1 MRKMLAGAFGLL
13 LAFALTACGTSGG
26 GSTPTT
32 SDTGSSSSTA
42 TTNDR
47 PKGPGNTIYVLGP
60 TPDHGW
66 TAQAGAYAQQKVD
79 DINSQ
84 GQFKAQ
90 YMAASSGDAQND
102 LVNTII
108 ANGDAAGVV
117 FMALDDSAKSGQEAL
132 ISAGIPFISFDRII
146 TGPDASAILNYS
158 GDNWAVGAG
167 IAYWL
172 QKNGMKPG
180 STLVTLIGDNGTV
193 SQRRQEGFEQFLLGT
208 RTYQDQA
215 TGQTYST
222 SETWTQDQI
231 NTLTANYKVVC
242 NWSADTG
249 SQYLEQSL
257 PDIVK
262 SPTDGNLYVFSMDD
276 GMTLG
281 FLNLLQGN
289 ALDSATKQALQNLNV
304 YTSAVGGMQQ
314 LYDVM
319 LGKDTALSPIA
330 DQYFDGLMS
339 MSFTPKMMQ
348 SAIDYMVTYLSG
360 GDWTFKVGDGAYEP
374 TFIVDK
380 TNAAQYPGFTG

>member
-1 MRKMLAGAFGLL
+1 MLAAVVGLV
-13 LAFALTACGTSGG
+13 LAFSLAACGTSGG
-26 GSTPTT
+26 GGGGGSTPSA
-32 SDTGSSSSTA
+32 SDSNGNGNGNGST
-42 TTNDR
+42 R
-47 PKGPGNTIYVLGP
+47 QKGPGNTIYVLGP

-66 TAQAGAYAQQKVD
+66 TAQAGAYAQKKVD
-79 DINSQ
+79 SINSQ

-117 FMALDDSAKSGQEAL
+117 FMALDDSAMSGQEAL
-132 ISAGIPFISFDRII
+132 IGAGIPFISFDRII

-180 STLVTLIGDNGTV
+180 STLVSLIGDNGTV
-193 SQRRQEGFEQFLLGT
+193 SQRRQQGFEEFLLGT
-208 RTYQDQA
+208 RQYSDKA

-222 SETWTQDQI
+222 TQTWTQDQI
-231 NTLTANYKVVC
+231 DALTATYKVVC
-242 NWSADTG
+242 NWSADTA

-262 SPTDGNLYVFSMDD
+262 TPTDGSLYVFSMDD
-276 GMTLG
+276 EMTLG

-289 ALDSATKQALQNLNV
+289 SLDSGTKQALQNLNV

-319 LGKDTALSPIA
+319 LGNDTTLGPIA

-339 MSFTPKMMQ
+339 MYFNPQMMNT
-348 SAIDYMVTYLSG
+348 AIDYMVTYLSG
-360 GDWTFKVGDGAYEP
+360 GDWSFKLGDGAYEP

-380 TNAAQYPGFTG
+380 SNAAQYPGFTG